1 MKALHHAINEKDS
14 LLASLLLTQQFGNS
28 INVLK
33 YVAQITVLAKQVA
46 KHIDSNGSELERFQQ
61 LIDGFYT
68 QLAFSGDE
76 NNFFNAKYSLVDQ
89 VIDYHTG
96 IPVTLSIVFS
106 AIANQ
111 LGFNVAGVNFPG
123 HFLIRFQ
130 SQEKRLR
137 FIDPLNGNTIK
148 WQELEALYFSI
159 VGETE
164 DEEMPSDTLNVA
176 STEEILVRLLHNLK
190 ASYIREENYQMALR
204 AVDLLIELC
213 PDDPYER
220 RDRGFLLHQLECP
233 QVAKADYQFFIKRC
247 PQDPSAQLLK
257 MQMRHWE
264 SALTVVLH

>member
-33 YVAQITVLAKQVA
+33 YVAQIAVLAKQVA
-46 KHIDSNGSELERFQQ
+46 KHIDSNGSELDRFQQ